1 MSSICLSIKLCLNGI
16 KPWHWKV
23 SSNWKCLLHVLYS
36 TKYVSLLALPHY
48 YAEQSLCICRASVCL
63 SHSPSLQQHA
73 AGLLLW
79 AQPAGDID
87 QLLHGAQ
94 QCSVWRV
101 NAGSATLS
109 AYVGI
114 ITCFD
119 AYLGAICCKLA
130 HMLSC

>member
-1 MSSICLSIKLCLNGI
+1 MCYTALSMSAY
-16 KPWHWKV
+16 WHCHITMRSRV
-23 SSNWKCLLHVLYS
+23 Y
-36 TKYVSLLALPHY
+36 
-48 YAEQSLCICRASVCL
+48 ASVGR
-63 SHSPSLQQHA
+63 PSVCPIRPLQQHA

-79 AQPAGDID
+79 AQPAGDVD

-101 NAGSATLS
+101 NSGSATLS
-109 AYVGI
+109 AYVGS

-130 HMLSC
+130 HMLSCYVIIHTAQKQQNILSLGMTAAL